1 MTDIFDRKKRSEIM
15 SRVRGRDTEPEMS
28 VRKIA
33 HGLGFRFRLHRRDL
47 PGSPDLLFPRVPG
60 RDHGPRVFLAP
71 ASRLQ
76 VCLQP
81 EDPRAVLG
89 GQVRGQCGSGPSQ

>member
-15 SRVRGRDTEPEMS
+15 SRVRGRDTAPEMI

-33 HGLGFRFRLHRRDL
+33 PRPRVPVSPPP
-47 PGSPDLLFPRVPG
+47 PGSSWLPRSPVSEVPG
-60 RDHGPRVFLAP
+60 RDHGSRVLLAP

-81 EDPRAVLG
+81 EDPRPVLG
-89 GQVRGQCGSGPSQ
+89 GQVRGQCGSGPAQ